1 MLIKFYQPSFKILY
15 IRVLRKSEIE
25 RTAEEDLRVKKPL
38 ERSELVGILGWEL
51 LEAEGTITEKKGES
65 SLSEKEKDI
74 SGLVGAIVGVF
85 HKG

>member
-1 MLIKFYQPSFKILY
+1 M
-15 IRVLRKSEIE
+15 
-25 RTAEEDLRVKKPL
+25 KKPL